1 MDFVDT
7 LKEKIDVRALEL
19 KVPPLLLTA
28 VFLAAIVAVVF
39 VFPALVFPIPY
50 SRYMSAGLMLAGVSM
65 LLGAALQFRLHHTTL
80 DPRNPAKASKF
91 VARGLF
97 RISRNPMYFGMALV
111 LASVTTWTCNAL
123 GFLLVA
129 LFCLYLTE
137 FQIKPE
143 EATLEALFG
152 VDYRA
157 YKSSVRRWI

>member
-28 VFLAAIVAVVF
+28 AFLAAIVAV
-39 VFPALVFPIPY
+39 
-50 SRYMSAGLMLAGVSM
+50 
-65 LLGAALQFRLHHTTL
+65 
-80 DPRNPAKASKF
+80 
-91 VARGLF
+91 
-97 RISRNPMYFGMALV
+97 
-111 LASVTTWTCNAL
+111 VTTWTCNAL